1 MVLPKDKNNLKAP
14 LKLTEAIF
22 TAHAWTPDDAEE
34 SL

>member
-22 TAHAWTPDDAEE
+22 TAPDDAEE